1 MNLRLGMTRAQPGGR
16 YDHDRPLLREWT
28 NTYILGK
35 SRTGKTNFMTYLA
48 CHQMEEMAVII
59 LDPYGE
65 LARMVATMADKD
77 RLVYADILNPLT
89 INCLQRPYLN
99 KSERA
104 RELADAI
111 NASVA
116 VNTPGQMDITVKM
129 FRIISEA
136 IGVIKDGD
144 INLQK
149 LSEFLDSKSERHKY
163 FKDHGIQMPT
173 YWKEFDSGGQ
183 RYEQLRASA
192 ERVADRF
199 FTLYS
204 NENLADF
211 ILGDDEFDLFKIVEN
226 KSIVVFN
233 LEGMQADEVFYIGNL
248 VTHAI
253 KTFLVKAPKK
263 SNGLGI
269 YIDEFHLFLTKQF
282 QNEFTKCLKKNINFV
297 VCHHDHAQ
305 TDKSLLNI
313 ILGAS
318 YLKACFKCGREDAK
332 RMASEIDVDVDE
344 IRGISKHH
352 AFINLDD
359 TVYYLKTFRCEIE
372 EYAPPERPAPKPD
385 KDTVNFF
392 RSGIIPLQGAS
403 G

>member
-1 MNLRLGMTRAQPGGR
+1 MTRELPGGR
-16 YDHDRPLLREWT
+16 YLHDRPLLRGWT

-35 SRTGKTNFMTYLA
+35 SRSGKTNFMTYLA
-48 CHQMEEMAVII
+48 CHQMKDMAVII

-116 VNTPGQMDITVKM
+116 VNSPGQMDITVKM
-129 FRIISEA
+129 FRIISQA
-136 IGVIKDGD
+136 IGIIRNGD
-144 INLQK
+144 IDLEV
-149 LSEFLDSKSERHKY
+149 LSEFLDSKSFRAKY
-163 FKDHGIQMPT
+163 FRDKGIVIPT
-173 YWKEFDSGGQ
+173 YWKEFDSGGI

-199 FTLYS
+199 FTIYS
-204 NENLADF
+204 NENLVDF
-211 ILGDDEFDLFKIVEN
+211 VLGDDDFDLFKIINN
-226 KSIVVFN
+226 KNIVVFN

-248 VTHAI
+248 ITHAI
-253 KTFLVKAPKK
+253 KTFLVKSPKNT
-263 SNGLGI
+263 NGVGI

-313 ILGAS
+313 VLGSS
-318 YLKACFKCGREDAK
+318 YLKTCFKCGKEDAK
-332 RMASEIDVDVDE
+332 RMASEIDVDFDD
-344 IRGISKHH
+344 ICGIKKYH

-359 TVYYLKTFRCEIE
+359 NIHYIKTFKCDIE
-372 EYAPPERPAPKPD
+372 EYQPEQERVQES
-385 KDTVNFF
+385 VNFF
-392 RSGIIPLQGAS
+392 RNGIISIRSAA
-403 G
+403 